1 MEAGLPGGHA
11 DELHKSLLSGG
22 DAGDL
27 SAAGGARRDSG
38 CLATQASLTGSLFYG
53 GGLEGEELRP
63 RLHSRS
69 STALACE
76 LREHKVRT
84 DSVRMEKSIREL
96 SEEDGVPFYFAT
108 PGISEDGSRR
118 LDDSDSHVV
127 AERGSRSHLQRF
139 LLGRRT
145 AIFHHGDHRSNS
157 SGPPEM
163 ASRGRGIRWHVVC
176 YGKSGRRCLRFP
188 RCDAGSETE
197 PPSIRLAHEGPG
209 DDRWV
214 RIGS

>member
-1 MEAGLPGGHA
+1 MEAGLSRRYAQELQRPILPGGNA
-11 DELHKSLLSGG
+11 RG
-22 DAGDL
+22 L
-27 SAAGGARRDSG
+27 SATGGASGDSG
-38 CLATQASLTGSLFYG
+38 RLAAQASLTGSLFYG
-53 GGLEGEELRP
+53 GGLEGEGLRP

-96 SEEDGVPFYFAT
+96 SEEDGIPFYFAT

-163 ASRGRGIRWHVVC
+163 ASRGRGIRWHAGC
-176 YGKSGRRCLRFP
+176 SGKSGRRRLRLP
-188 RCDAGSETE
+188 RRHARSST
-197 PPSIRLAHEGPG
+197 PPAPASSPQPSNSNDHQSDHP
-209 DDRWV
+209 
-214 RIGS
+214 

>member
-11 DELHKSLLSGG
+11 DELHKSLLSGRN
-22 DAGDL
+22 AGDL
-27 SAAGGARRDSG
+27 SAAGGARGDSG
-38 CLATQASLTGSLFYG
+38 RLATQASLTGSLFYG
-53 GGLEGEELRP
+53 GGLEGEGLRP

-69 STALACE
+69 STALARE

-176 YGKSGRRCLRFP
+176 SGKSGRRYLRFP
-188 RCDAGSETE
+188 RCDAGSED
-197 PPSIRLAHEGPG
+197 RAAG
-209 DDRWV
+209 DSLRH
-214 RIGS
+214 